1 MNNPFDN
8 GTNFLLGSVHSM
20 KLKFV
25 QESESS
31 DDEDGGDEGKKV
43 KKRGSRA
50 GSLDGR
56 LEKEMIEMSEET
68 HL

>member
-1 MNNPFDN
+1 
-8 GTNFLLGSVHSM
+8 M